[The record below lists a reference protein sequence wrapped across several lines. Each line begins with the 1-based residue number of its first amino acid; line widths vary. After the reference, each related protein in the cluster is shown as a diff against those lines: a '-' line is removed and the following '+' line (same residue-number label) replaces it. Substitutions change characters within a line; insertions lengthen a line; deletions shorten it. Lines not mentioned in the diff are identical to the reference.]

1 MSSGTEL
8 CSQPTRSGLVATT
21 FSYLSNPNASPQP
34 TNLIRIQPATHSRH
48 RTQFLFHAAADD
60 DDQHHPKPHP
70 TRIPLSRPTL
80 PHHII
85 IIVVVTVPVNIPRTL
100 ASTPSVRMWGWSVSV
115 DSFIRIMMI
124 TGTHCANVDCGQT
137 GPQFVALP
145 FLNRTFVSLL
155 PWQWTYIL
163 FTPHSTAPITLS
175 VCIVECPSGPP
186 TTATATASPGR
197 LTI

>member
-8 CSQPTRSGLVATT
+8 CSQPTRVG
-21 FSYLSNPNASPQP
+21 FGRNHIQLSVQSQCLSS
-34 TNLIRIQPATHSRH
+34 TNKPHPHPATHSRH
-48 RTQFLFHAAADD
+48 RTQFLFHAAAADD

-70 TRIPLSRPTL
+70 TRIPSSQHTL

-100 ASTPSVRMWGWSVSV
+100 ARTPSVRMWGWSVSV

-163 FTPHSTAPITLS
+163 FTPIPQPQSHCLC
-175 VCIVECPSGPP
+175 V
-186 TTATATASPGR
+186 
-197 LTI
+197 